1 MPQAISYT
9 RFSSILQ
16 SKGSSKERQKELISN
31 WLDNHPEYSLSPLSA
46 DDHGRSGYSGEHLKH
61 GLGSILEAIKNN
73 KIKSKDVI
81 LIEALDR
88 LGRLETLEMLSLTTS
103 IINSGV
109 AIITL
114 EDQNEYSQETTRNNA
129 NLLYIL
135 LGKIQQAHDYSDRL
149 SKRIKAAYRSKLT
162 KARAGQKIRIITPLW
177 LNTDGSLREKESS
190 AVLACIDLYLRGH
203 GTRSILLTLMDAHP
217 CLRTVHPSTLKRW
230 FKNRALIGEWQ
241 GTQPFNPLIDKSTFY
256 KLQNELAR
264 RSKNMS
270 PEQTYD
276 LSGIVV
282 CEKCG
287 SRYYYRRKLHNGN
300 TIIYGNCSTYL
311 KRGKPYCENNK
322 TMPYEVL
329 LFAFNQTYSNHLWM
343 AAVADAISNTAEK
356 VEALKSER
364 IEISASIKNITT
376 NLERFPE
383 QPEFVERLEHLNQK
397 RESLNK
403 KILDL
408 ESGMT
413 ETSESYSIIEFIE
426 HLEKD
431 SDQAMEIW
439 GKRSTLL
446 NDPTMLRE
454 ALKRVDYKIKVD
466 GAIIKEPN
474 GSQFELIRRSQSHKR
489 YIINCTYKNPNQELS
504 PTTWAAISRTGHPV
518 EGATEATLYT
528 NLAES
533 YLYD

>member
-1 MPQAISYT
+1 M
-9 RFSSILQ
+9 LQ
-16 SKGSSKERQKELISN
+16 SKGSSTERQKELISN
-31 WLDNHPEYSLSPLSA
+31 WLEKHPEYSLSPLSA

-61 GLGSILEAIKNN
+61 GLGSILEAIENK
-73 KIKSKDVI
+73 KIKPKDVI

-88 LGRLETLEMLSLTTS
+88 LGRLEPLEMLSLTTS

-114 EDQNEYSQETTRNNA
+114 EDQNEYSQETTKNNTS
-129 NLLYIL
+129 LLYVL
-135 LGKIQQAHDYSDRL
+135 LGKTQQAHEYSDRL
-149 SKRIKAAYRSKLT
+149 SKRIKAAYKSKLT
-162 KARAGQKIRIITPLW
+162 KARDGQKIRIITPLW

-203 GTRSILLTLMDAHP
+203 GTRSILLTLMDDHP
-217 CLRTVHPSTLKRW
+217 CLKTVHPSTLKRW

-241 GTQPFNPLIDKSTFY
+241 GTQPFNPLIEKAVFY
-256 KLQNELAR
+256 KLQNELTR

-276 LSGIVV
+276 LSGIVI

-287 SRYYYRRKLHNGN
+287 SRYYYRRKTHNGS

-329 LFAFNQTYSNHLWM
+329 LFAFNQTYSSHLWR
-343 AAVADAISNTAEK
+343 AAVADSTSKAVEK

-364 IEISASIKNITT
+364 SDISASIKNVIT

-383 QPEFVERLEHLNQK
+383 QPEFIERLEDLNQK

-408 ESGMT
+408 ESGIA
-413 ETSESYSIIEFIE
+413 ETSDSYSMIEFIE
-426 HLEKD
+426 HLDKD
-431 SDQAMEIW
+431 SEQALEVW
-439 GKRSTLL
+439 GKRSSLL
-446 NDPTMLRE
+446 NDATMLRE

-466 GAIIKEPN
+466 GGIIKEPN
-474 GSQFELIRRSQSHKR
+474 GSQFELIKRSQLHKR
-489 YIINCTYKNPNQELS
+489 YIISCNYKNPNHEHS
-504 PTTWAAISRTGHPV
+504 PMTWAAISRTEHPV
-518 EGATEATLYT
+518 EAATEIALYN

-533 YLYD
+533 SRET